1 MQNQQALAN
10 ALAQSQG
17 ILDAERG
24 RQSMDVSN
32 ALTMAGQP
40 NAMAGIGGTYAANA
54 NITGSGVSGSS
65 INIANQLATRDGT
78 RKKGLWDMLGMSSG
92 GGSGGLFGDAFSGLF
107 V

>member
-10 ALAQSQG
+10 ALTQSQG

-40 NAMAGIGGTYAANA
+40 NQMLGAGGQYAAGA
-54 NITGSGVSGSS
+54 EIDGTGVMYGSRNIFG
-65 INIANQLATRDGT
+65 QLAARDMGKAK
-78 RKKGLWDMLGMSSG
+78 RQKGIWDSLLGDDGLLGKS
-92 GGSGGLFGDAFSGLF
+92 GLFG
-107 V
+107 